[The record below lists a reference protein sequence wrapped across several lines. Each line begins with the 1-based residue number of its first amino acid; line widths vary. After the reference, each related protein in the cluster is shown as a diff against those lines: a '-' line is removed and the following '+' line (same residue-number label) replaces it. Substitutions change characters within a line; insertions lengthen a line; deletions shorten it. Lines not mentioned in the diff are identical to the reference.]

1 MDARAVNEGHTAHTD
16 DTHLGFVARFKMR
29 LEFIKLVGDA
39 KEVRAVDFIDRTA
52 LGNKEVFFVHVHIGL
67 GAGVNLV
74 LDNGDF
80 RGFHH
85 TLDEQC
91 RSDDQ
96 TNLYGNRQVE
106 DNGQEEGDEQHGHVA
121 LGILE
126 ESAERAPATHVVAD
140 HDKHCRQ
147 RSHGDVLGQ
156 GHQHQQDE
164 QQHHG
169 MDDTRHRR
177 AAAIVDIRHGTGN
190 GTRGRNTAK
199 ERRDK
204 VGHAL
209 GHEFGVAVVA
219 VANHTI
225 SHGGREQT
233 LNGTQNGN
241 GEGHGHQVAHSL
253 EGERWDDHIGQFG
266 LNVKAVANGIYAC
279 NTHLV
284 EHEDGSRAKQNAVE
298 RARNLIEHRH
308 TAEHG
313 GREDDDEQR
322 TYGHDEIPQ
331 AEGADILRIGHPL
344 ADEVAGRLEGN
355 LHNIASLV
363 HSLLREAQHIAHLR
377 SEDGHGDTC
386 REANDDGMGNKLD
399 DCTQLEHA

>member
-1 MDARAVNEGHTAHTD
+1 
-16 DTHLGFVARFKMR
+16 MR
-29 LEFIKLVGDA
+29 LEFVKLVGDA
-39 KEVRAVDFIDRTA
+39 KEVRAVDFIYRTA
-52 LGNKEVFFVHVHIGL
+52 LGDKEVLFVHAHIGL

-80 RGFHH
+80 RRFHH
-85 TLDEQC
+85 TLDEQ
-91 RSDDQ
+91 SGSYNKA
-96 TNLYGNRQVE
+96 NLYGNRQVE

-140 HDKHCRQ
+140 HHEHSRQ
-147 RSHGDVLGQ
+147 RSHRNVLGQ

-169 MDDTRHRR
+169 MDDTRHRC

-199 ERRDK
+199 ERRDE
-204 VGHAL
+204 VGHTL
-209 GHEFGVAVVA
+209 RHEFGVAVVA

-225 SHGGREQT
+225 GHGCRKQA
-233 LNGTQNGN
+233 LDSSQYGN
-241 GEGHGHQVAHSL
+241 GEGYGHQVAHCL

-313 GREDDDEQR
+313 GREDNHEQR
-322 TYGHDEIPQ
+322 TYGHNEIPR

-344 ADEVAGRLEGN
+344 ADEVAWCLEGN
-355 LHNIASLV
+355 LHNIAGLV

-377 SEDGHGDTC
+377 GEDGHGDTC
-386 REANDDGMGNKLD
+386 RETNDDGIGNKLD
-399 DCTQLEHA
+399 DCAQLEHA